1 MSAEAT
7 VFLVDDDAAVRES
20 MAAIAR
26 SKGLKVLEY
35 ESAEAF
41 LTYRNADR
49 GCLLV
54 DLRLPGMSGLELQQ
68 KLLEAGRPVPTV
80 FISAYGDVPTAV
92 RAMQQGAVTFLE
104 KPCDPADLWAGIEL
118 ALQQGNKRQPLS
130 ESRDG
135 LRKRFAHLT
144 ESERAVLD
152 RVIEGQPNKRIASE
166 LDIGLRTVEL
176 RRSNIMRK
184 VGANTFSE
192 LIRMAIEVE
201 FPNDQIPSEGND
213 QPS

>member
-20 MAAIAR
+20 IAALAR

-41 LTYRNADR
+41 LANRNAGR

-54 DLRLPGMSGLELQQ
+54 ELRLPGMSGLELQQ
-68 KLLEAGRPVPTV
+68 KLQEAGRAVPTV
-80 FISAYGDVPTAV
+80 FISAFGDVPTAV

-104 KPCDPADLWAGIEL
+104 KSCDPADLWAGIEL
-118 ALQQGNKRQPLS
+118 ALKQGNRRQSSS
-130 ESRDG
+130 ESQEA
-135 LRKRFAHLT
+135 LRERFAQLT
-144 ESERAVLD
+144 ESEREVLA
-152 RVIEGQPNKRIASE
+152 RVVEGQPNKRIAAE

-184 VGANTFSE
+184 TGANSFSE
-192 LIRMAIEVE
+192 LIRLAIEVD
-201 FPNDQIPSEGND
+201 FPNDRNQADSTD
-213 QPS
+213 QSS

>member
-26 SKGLKVLEY
+26 SKGLKVLEF

-41 LTYRNADR
+41 LSYRNAER

-68 KLLEAGRPVPTV
+68 KLQEAGRAVPTV

-104 KPCDPADLWAGIEL
+104 KPCDSADLWAGMEL
-118 ALQQGNKRQPLS
+118 ALKQGSLRQLSS
-130 ESRDG
+130 ESQEA
-135 LRKRFAHLT
+135 LRERFAQLT
-144 ESERAVLD
+144 ESEREVLA
-152 RVIEGQPNKRIASE
+152 RVVEGQPNKRIAAE

-184 VGANTFSE
+184 TGANSFSE
-192 LIRMAIEVE
+192 LIRLAIEAD
-201 FPNDQIPSEGND
+201 FPNERKPTASAD
-213 QPS
+213 